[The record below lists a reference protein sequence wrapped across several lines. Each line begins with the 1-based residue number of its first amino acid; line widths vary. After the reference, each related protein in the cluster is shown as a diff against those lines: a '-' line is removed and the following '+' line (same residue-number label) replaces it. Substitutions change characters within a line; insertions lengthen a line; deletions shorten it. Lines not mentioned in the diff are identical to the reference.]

1 MAIIEDAQLLGKKIL
16 VTVVIYIV
24 PVTILAGGLWL
35 IKHSLSEKAQSRQ
48 TELNTVQN

>member
-35 IKHSLSEKAQSRQ
+35 IKNTLSVEPQQSQ
-48 TELNTVQN
+48 TELNAAQK